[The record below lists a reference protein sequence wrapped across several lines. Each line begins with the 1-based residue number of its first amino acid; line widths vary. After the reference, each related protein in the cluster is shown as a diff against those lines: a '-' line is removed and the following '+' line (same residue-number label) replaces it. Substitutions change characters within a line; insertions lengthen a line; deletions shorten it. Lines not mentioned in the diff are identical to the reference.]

1 MSKLPFFCD
10 ESMLPPP
17 GAHVV
22 LGMSGGVDS
31 STTCAILQSNG
42 CTVHGAFLKLFD
54 AKSVEQAEKDA
65 KGVGEH
71 LGVHVETIDYRQQFS
86 DFVIKPFVEAYCNGE
101 TPLPCAL
108 CNYHIKFDAFCGYA
122 KSIGAEFVATG
133 HYAQKKHV
141 NGVPALC
148 PAEDKG
154 RDQSYFMF
162 GISSQQL
169 EMAVFPLGRAV
180 KSDVRAHAKE
190 RGIFVSQ
197 KPDSQ
202 DICFLSEFNG
212 CYATF
217 IRQFLKDNPMPH
229 EGVEPGPILDHHG
242 NKIGEHEGAIHYTVG
257 QRRGL
262 GISAEQ
268 PLYVFKIERNNV
280 YVGPLAQL
288 AVKRVFLTGCN
299 YHQLAATELGLDNKS
314 DCHARVLTQYRSA
327 MPPIPAM
334 FQLNHGQEEAVV
346 TFDTPQNGVSPGQ
359 AEVFRC
365 ADGTVLGGGWI
376 ARTE

>member
-1 MSKLPFFCD
+1 MSSLPFFCD

-17 GAHVV
+17 GADVV

-42 CTVHGAFLKLFD
+42 CIVNGVFLKLFD
-54 AKSVEQAEKDA
+54 AKSVDKAEQDA
-65 KGVGEH
+65 KNVGTH
-71 LGVHVETIDYRQQFS
+71 LGVHVETIDYSEQFNE
-86 DFVIKPFVEAYCNGE
+86 FVIKPFVEAYCEGE

-122 KSIGAEFVATG
+122 KKIGAKFVATG
-133 HYAQKKHV
+133 HYAQKKQIR
-141 NGVPALC
+141 GVPALC

-190 RGIFVSQ
+190 RNIFVSQ

-202 DICFLSEFNG
+202 DICFLSEYNG

-217 IRQFLKDNPMPH
+217 IRHFLKNSPNCQWKI
-229 EGVEPGPILDHHG
+229 EPGPILDAHG
-242 NKIGEHEGAIHYTVG
+242 NKVGEHEGAIHYTIG

-262 GISAEQ
+262 GISAEH
-268 PLYVFKIERNNV
+268 PLYVFKIENNNV
-280 YVGPLAQL
+280 HVGPLSQL
-288 AVKRVFLTGCN
+288 AVKKVFVKNCN
-299 YHQLAATELGLDNKS
+299 YHLLATTELGLEGNNPT
-314 DCHARVLTQYRSA
+314 RVLTQYRSA
-327 MPPIPAM
+327 MPPIPAT
-334 FQLNHGQEEAVV
+334 FQSVAHDEAVV
-346 TFDTPQNGVSPGQ
+346 IFDDPQNGVSPGQ
-359 AEVFRC
+359 AEVFRA

-376 ARTE
+376 VRTE